1 MRHVAEVM
9 TPSRLSWSSVSTYAE
24 CGQRWLLERGHK
36 VPTATWFATIA
47 GSVIHNITEERDR
60 LQLMGFDPEEQV
72 EFSSTFETGFVKALS
87 EAAEEGREVK
97 PSGRKL
103 KEMSESGGP
112 DKKDK
117 NWWLHFGPIFLERW
131 MTWKQEFG
139 WEVLV
144 LNDGTP
150 CIELKFEIELGGEPI
165 VGFIDRGY
173 TGLAGVTLLDLKTG
187 TMPTGSLQ
195 LKTYDLG
202 MKRNYGISADWGMFW
217 TPGGGEGGGKLSQAV
232 DLKAWSDDRVE
243 EMYAS
248 AMRGIKAGVFLPH
261 VTAMCRGCT
270 VRDFCWAVAGERA
283 EELPAIPVVIDR
295 TSGEVSTSPADAQ
308 V

>member
-1 MRHVAEVM
+1 VKAIATHADLPAIGDKMSDGGEGAVNLRHMSSNILAFGKVLYWGHAIAAVA
-9 TPSRLSWSSVSTYAE
+9 
-24 CGQRWLLERGHK
+24 
-36 VPTATWFATIA
+36 ATTQTIA
-47 GSVIHNITEERDR
+47 DQAIALIK
-60 LQLMGFDPEEQV
+60 V
-72 EFSSTFETGFVKALS
+72 EY
-87 EAAEEGREVK
+87 
-97 PSGRKL
+97 
-103 KEMSESGGP
+103 
-112 DKKDK
+112 
-117 NWWLHFGPIFLERW
+117 
-131 MTWKQEFG
+131 
-139 WEVLV
+139 EVLPPV
-144 LNDGTP
+144 
-150 CIELKFEIELGGEPI
+150 
-165 VGFIDRGY
+165 
-173 TGLAGVTLLDLKTG
+173 LDLKTG

-217 TPGGGEGGGKLSQAV
+217 TPGGGEDGGKLSQAV

-295 TSGEVSTSPADAQ
+295 ASGEISAPSADAQ